1 MPDMSALQGKILISS
16 RNPKHTLKSFKGSQ
30 KPIFKMYTLYN
41 ESEGNSE
48 TVLSLNLVFTD
59 KFKTCWKRQKD
70 TALLRYRNFIF
81 ICT

>member
-48 TVLSLNLVFTD
+48 TVLSLNLVLLISL
-59 KFKTCWKRQKD
+59 KHVGKGKKTQ
-70 TALLRYRNFIF
+70 LY
-81 ICT
+81 